1 MISDNQKKYAA
12 AALASISLGGLVYY
26 FTRPSKSTSKSKSR
40 KSKKISLSKY
50 SKEYTEHPFNIVFAC
65 DEEFINLYVAGDT
78 KNTEQG
84 LKVGSMLVKIGDAR
98 VAGESSEKLQLSLR
112 RVKDF
117 PVKLQFLEQ
126 PHLEEKWTKSQE
138 FRLKGK
144 ALFIQKKFA
153 EALLEYDEAIKLHPT
168 LKLLHSNKVL
178 CLMKLQKYDMALSA
192 SHEMLKLD
200 PQFPKGHYLKGW
212 CHLELGK
219 ATESDTDKSIYFS
232 HAVSELRTTL
242 KKQPENK
249 PAQAKLKESEMLLQ
263 EVKTRME
270 ESVKKEMEARA
281 KAREDAIKAMKE
293 SIKESTTTDGPT
305 AESATLPTSTT
316 EGNITSETTE
326 EVVAPALIE
335 PAGQETSEAT
345 PEASSDPT
353 QPAEP
358 AAASEA
364 TPEAS
369 SDPTQPA
376 EPAASDV
383 KEPSPAASPEKKT
396 ETSNGEY
403 VIVTPTKTD
412 ESEST
417 EQKEQEA
424 TIEPVTEEAP
434 KV

>member
-281 KAREDAIKAMKE
+281 KAREEAIKAMKE

-358 AAASEA
+358 AAG
-364 TPEAS
+364 
-369 SDPTQPA
+369 
-376 EPAASDV
+376 DV